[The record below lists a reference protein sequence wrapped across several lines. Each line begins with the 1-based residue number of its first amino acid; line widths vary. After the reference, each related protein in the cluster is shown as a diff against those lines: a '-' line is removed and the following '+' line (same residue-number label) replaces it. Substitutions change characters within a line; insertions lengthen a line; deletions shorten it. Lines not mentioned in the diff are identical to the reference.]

1 MEIAL
6 LIISAITLMIC
17 SISAFVSLCI
27 IIKNII
33 KNKKN
38 SVIKELENKKK
49 TLISLLNRTT
59 DEYSKLKIQEELN
72 KIDSDLKSK

>member
-6 LIISAITLMIC
+6 LIISAVTLMIC

-59 DEYSKLKIQEELN
+59 DEYSKLKIQEELT
-72 KIDSDLKSK
+72 KIDSDLKSI

>member
-6 LIISAITLMIC
+6 LIISAVTLMIC

-38 SVIKELENKKK
+38 SVIRELENKKK
-49 TLISLLNRTT
+49 VLIGLLNKTT

>member
-27 IIKNII
+27 IVKNII

-72 KIDSDLKSK
+72 KIDADLKSK

>member
-72 KIDSDLKSK
+72 KIDADLKSK